1 MQIDFNCLL
10 TKSFVYEKTYEDIVT
25 DVCSFAKTNMQNRK
39 AFLASNT
46 PITLFYKKHT
56 VDNVACYLDEKNV
69 EVFSSNKKEISKY
82 NFIVIPIS
90 SSFYREHI
98 VRQIDKRKKDFKLKI
113 EQLKESRETSLADS
127 NADSRARKMMESIH
141 KYCDDV
147 LKLTKYTDIEEKN
160 DGILKTMNRYSTYLT
175 STQEQKYSCC
185 LAPYVETVK
194 YLRKYLE
201 YFKMQC
207 TLYRLH
213 TISGIAIVI
222 GKNNVA
228 NLSIF
233 VYKKLDDLKEEY
245 SKIDY
250 WKVKAYKSSNE
261 INGMLDNFSLLFDTI
276 DINEVLFGKDGFRNI
291 CQDNETEIK
300 RVVYGKLSF
309 SKDYFSKYWLKSF
322 DECASQFK
330 IIKTYFS
337 LVTTNLFLYR
347 DVSFTTQTDIVK
359 KQVDSNDRSFYLK
372 NYTPFIYNNN
382 LSDFD
387 NFLCKSNYTLLL
399 TSSYAFHDT
408 DYLNAS
414 DSERFDREE
423 WFFNKIANN
432 HRHRFGFTIDA
443 SKIFTSVVYSSMF
456 TMSQFVV
463 RSKIQKLNSYSNHL
477 IRLFK
482 SHNFS
487 TFYEKNIC
495 IYSSHGPFI
504 KSETER
510 MAQIIFKQ
518 NHLKEQENDTDLFVK
533 NMWQESNLSNGKI
546 FPLAQAISAIATLA
560 ALVFSVT
567 LAINDCFNLS
577 IIALVASLLLILAT
591 IWLWNSGKK

>member
-10 TKSFVYEKTYEDIVT
+10 TKSFTYETTYQNVVSSI
-25 DVCSFAKTNMQNRK
+25 CSFALNNSQSKKM
-39 AFLASNT
+39 FLASNT
-46 PITLFYKKHT
+46 PVALFYKKQIAN
-56 VDNVACYLDEKNV
+56 DVACYLDETTVKSFLDDGKQI
-69 EVFSSNKKEISKY
+69 EKY

-90 SSFYREHI
+90 ASFYREHI
-98 VRQIDKRKKDFKLKI
+98 VRQIEKRKNDFKTKI
-113 EQLKESRETSLADS
+113 ENLKEDRETSLADS
-127 NADSRARKMMESIH
+127 NADSKARKMMKSIH
-141 KYCDDV
+141 EYCEDV

-175 STQEQKYSCC
+175 STQEQRYSSC

-213 TISGIAIVI
+213 TISGVAVVI

-276 DINEVLFGKDGFRNI
+276 DVNEIMFGKDGEKPI
-291 CQDNETEIK
+291 EQENETEIK

-309 SKDYFSKYWLKSF
+309 SKDFFSKYWLKPYEEF
-322 DECASQFK
+322 ESQFK

-359 KQVDSNDRSFYLK
+359 KQVETSDRSFYLR
-372 NYTPFIYNNN
+372 NYAPFIYNNN

-408 DYLNAS
+408 DYLNAA
-414 DSERFDREE
+414 DSERFDKEE

-432 HRHRFGFTIDA
+432 HRHRFGFGIDA
-443 SKIFTSVVYSSMF
+443 SKIFTSVVYASMY

-463 RSKIQKLNSYSNHL
+463 RSKIQKLNSYTNHL
-477 IRLFK
+477 VRLFK
-482 SHNFS
+482 AHTFS

-510 MAQIIFKQ
+510 VAQIIFKQ

-546 FPLAQAISAIATLA
+546 FPLAQAIASIATLA
-560 ALVFSVT
+560 SLILSITFAINNNIVFSAV
-567 LAINDCFNLS
+567 
-577 IIALVASLLLILAT
+577 ALGVSVLLVIAT
-591 IWLWNSGKK
+591 I